1 MEPCPYDK
9 PSRPRRSAPRRVTGS
24 RMRIP
29 TLLGAAL
36 VLAATPTLAQ
46 TLPNPA
52 TGSPHLGDPVADR
65 SVPDPRG
72 TLSFLLDNDLF
83 AGTDKNY
90 TSGFQ
95 FDWRSPSYDQPM
107 WMAAVTNRL
116 SWIFPQGGTPRW
128 GVSFGQN
135 IFTPEDT
142 SRRIPDPRD
151 RPYAGWLFGS
161 LSLASYTA
169 TSYGSVELQMGI
181 VGPGAL
187 GEQFQ
192 NGVHRLRGFDLAEGW
207 DHQLKDEFGINA
219 IVSRQWRWNWETG
232 IPGLQYGVVPSLS
245 ASLGNVYTY
254 ASAGGMIR
262 FGSNLNS
269 DFGPPQTRPARSG
282 SAFFQPEDGDFGW
295 YVFAGVEGR
304 AVARNIFLDGNTWRD
319 GPRVNRETFTGDVS
333 AGVAVMYRRVRLTA
347 TYTIRSR
354 EFEHQ
359 RGNSQYGSVGV
370 AFRF

>member
-1 MEPCPYDK
+1 
-9 PSRPRRSAPRRVTGS
+9 
-24 RMRIP
+24 MRISRILSA
-29 TLLGAAL
+29 LLILGSTGAG
-36 VLAATPTLAQ
+36 AQ
-46 TLPNPA
+46 TFGAGGPQ
-52 TGSPHLGDPVADR
+52 SPSLGEPVRDVQ
-65 SVPDPRG
+65 VPDPRG
-72 TLSFLLDNDLF
+72 TLSFMLDNDLF

-95 FDWRSPSYDQPM
+95 FDWRSSSYNQPA
-107 WMAAVTNRL
+107 WMSAITGRMSL
-116 SWIFPQGGTPRW
+116 IFPEGGTPRW

-142 SRRIPDPRD
+142 QRRNPDPRD
-151 RPYAGWLFGS
+151 RPYAGWLFGT

-192 NGVHRLRGFDLAEGW
+192 NGVHRIRGFDLAEGW
-207 DHQLKDEFGINA
+207 DHQLKDEFGINLMVA
-219 IVSRQWRWNWETG
+219 RQWRWNYETG
-232 IPGLQYGVVPSLS
+232 IDGLQYGFVPSVN

-254 ASAGGMIR
+254 ASAGMMARI
-262 FGSNLNS
+262 GSNLNA
-269 DFGPPQTRPARSG
+269 DFGPPRTRPAQSG
-282 SAFFQPEDGDFGW
+282 SAFFQPEGSGFGW
-295 YVFAGVEGR
+295 YVFAGAEGR

-319 GPRVNRETFTGDVS
+319 GPHVQRENFVGDLS
-333 AGVAVMYRRVRLTA
+333 AGVAIMYRRARLTA

-354 EFEHQ
+354 EFETQ
-359 RGNSQYGSVGV
+359 RGNSQYGSIGV